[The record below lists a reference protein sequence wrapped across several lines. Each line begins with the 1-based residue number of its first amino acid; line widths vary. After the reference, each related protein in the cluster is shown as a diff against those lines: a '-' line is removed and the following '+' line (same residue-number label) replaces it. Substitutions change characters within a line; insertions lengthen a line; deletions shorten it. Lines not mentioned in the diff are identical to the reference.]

1 MQVQDIF
8 LAAIEIADRQK
19 RSSYIATACQ
29 GNESMHRKVTALLA
43 ANERSGGFLD
53 VPALQQMG
61 GQQAQPDQRP
71 MGEELEDDLD
81 LSFLEPSTTPGS
93 LGRLL
98 HYEVQDVIGRG
109 GCGIVLKAFDAKL
122 HRIVAIKIMT
132 PQLAAT
138 SPARKRFLREAR
150 ATAAIRHE
158 NVVSIYA
165 VEEKPLPFLVMEYI
179 DGMTLQDKI
188 TQTGPLELPA
198 VLSIGQQIA
207 LGLEVAH
214 EKGLVHRDIKPAN
227 ILLERGSD
235 RVKITDFGLA
245 RSADDA
251 SLTHSGAISGTP
263 LYMSPE
269 QAQGLKID
277 HRSDLFSL
285 GSVLYAMCTG
295 RPPFRAATAVAVL
308 KRVVEEQPRPILE
321 IIPET
326 PEWLVSI
333 IATLHSKEPTERF
346 SAAHQVVEALE
357 DRPAELGRIIQGGQA
372 VNGVQGNDSAQKT
385 VSANSLVYRLKG
397 RLSHL
402 KIRPWSIASV
412 VMLTLLAGLVIGNVT
427 GIVNVLPSTDKA
439 MPPSRSQNSL
449 RFSGQSD
456 SMLAAPNRKADPI
469 VGSWGIQMGPWPYT
483 AVLRADGTGE
493 GRFHPD
499 VLTAIRNKNNGGGP
513 PETFSMRWT
522 QTSPGTYAITGLEV
536 TLSDILLKGDRLTHP
551 RWQQPAE
558 RLINKTTAVP
568 LADPDR
574 NAAEYVLSIGGKV
587 QINEIPKDLTSLQEL
602 PHDDFRL
609 TCAKLLSN
617 SNVTEAG
624 LQNFAGTTHLRHLEL
639 SGVSQITDASLAHFR
654 QNRQLSFLG
663 LASTKITGSG
673 FQFLHDCEEL
683 QVLWLNSSPINDE
696 GMSEVAKLKG
706 LSLLGL
712 IDCPV
717 SDRGMDHFANHPKL
731 RQVELPGTKI
741 TDETLKTALTWPRLG
756 RLHVD
761 RTEITDVGLAI
772 LKDCN
777 TLDEL
782 ALSSTRVGDQGLR
795 ELTSIVSLKKLN
807 LVRTRASEAG
817 VKELAAQLRNC
828 RIAWNEGVIEPS
840 SSADFLAASY
850 VLSVG
855 GSIQVNGDSTVIRSS
870 SRFPSGPFQI
880 TGVNLKAC
888 PKASDEGLSVFSDCI
903 GVVSLDISQTSIR
916 NQGLEHFRKCR
927 HLKSLICDNSKVI
940 GPFLA
945 NFEECQHLEE
955 LGLCNVPLHLNDFVS
970 VADRH
975 YRHLNLGSTGI
986 TDNWFSRFTN
996 LADLEFLSL
1005 HSTEIGDQGLSR
1017 LRHSRKLTYLNL
1029 RKTKTTDAGLTHL
1042 TNCSDLQEAILS
1054 QTSVTD
1060 EGLKSFRECK
1070 NLKRLELE
1078 ETKVTAAG
1086 IEELQRLLPQC
1097 RVIWDGG
1104 VIEPGTL

>member
-1 MQVQDIF
+1 MHVQDIF
-8 LAAIEIADRQK
+8 LAAVEIADLQERV
-19 RSSYIATACQ
+19 SYIATVCQ
-29 GNESMHRKVTALLA
+29 GNEAMHRKVTALLA
-43 ANERSGGFLD
+43 AHERSGGFLD
-53 VPALQQMG
+53 IPVLQQMAG
-61 GQQAQPDQRP
+61 EQAQGDRRP
-71 MGEELEDDLD
+71 VGEEMEEDID
-81 LSFLEPSTTPGS
+81 LSFLEPSTSPGS

-179 DGMTLQDKI
+179 DGLTLQDKI
-188 TQTGPLELPA
+188 AQTGPLELPA

-227 ILLERGSD
+227 ILLERGND

-251 SLTHSGAISGTP
+251 SLTQSGAISGTP

-285 GSVLYAMCTG
+285 GSVLYVMCTG
-295 RPPFRAATAVAVL
+295 RPPFRAASAVAVL

-333 IATLHSKEPTERF
+333 IAKLHSKVPMERF

-357 DRPAELGRIIQGGQA
+357 HRPTELGRSSQGGHS
-372 VNGVQGNDSAQKT
+372 VDGTRMKDSVQKMGR
-385 VSANSLVYRLKG
+385 VESLVYCLTG
-397 RLSHL
+397 QLTHLSR
-402 KIRPWSIASV
+402 RPWSIASV
-412 VMLTLLAGLVIGNVT
+412 VTLTLLAGLVIGNVS
-427 GIVNVLPSTDKA
+427 GFVNVR
-439 MPPSRSQNSL
+439 PPSHEEMLSTRGQNTAQI
-449 RFSGQSD
+449 SGQSD
-456 SMLAAPNRKADPI
+456 SVLAAANHEVDPI
-469 VGSWGIQMGPWPYT
+469 VGKWGMQMGPWPYT
-483 AVLRADGTGE
+483 AELRADGSGE
-493 GRFHPD
+493 GRFHSD
-499 VLTAIRNKNNGGGP
+499 VLTAIKNKNSDGGP
-513 PETFSMRWT
+513 PETFPMRWT
-522 QTSPGTYAITGLEV
+522 RISHETYAITGLEV
-536 TLSDILLKGDRLTHP
+536 TLSDILLKGDRLSHSH
-551 RWQQPAE
+551 WLLPAE
-558 RLINKTTAVP
+558 RLSQQTTVVAF
-568 LADPDR
+568 ADADR
-574 NAAEYVLSIGGKV
+574 KAAEYVLSIGGKV

-602 PHDDFRL
+602 PQDDFRL
-609 TCAKLLSN
+609 TSAKLLSN

-624 LQNFAGTTHLRHLEL
+624 LQNFAGTAHLRHVEL
-639 SGVSQITDASLAHFR
+639 SGVSQLTDASLAHFR

-663 LASTKITGSG
+663 LAFTKINGRG
-673 FQFLHDCEEL
+673 FRFLHDCAEL
-683 QVLWLNSSPINDE
+683 QVLWLNSSHVDDE
-696 GMSEVAKLKG
+696 GMAEIAKLKG
-706 LSLLGL
+706 VSLLGL

-717 SDRGMDHFANHPKL
+717 SDRGMDHFGNHANL
-731 RQVELPGTKI
+731 RQVEIPGTKI
-741 TDETLKTALTWPRLG
+741 TDETLKTALTWPKIG

-761 RTEITDVGLAI
+761 RTEITDAGLAI
-772 LKDCN
+772 LKNCN

-782 ALSSTRVGDQGLR
+782 ALSSTRISDEGLR
-795 ELTSIVSLKKLN
+795 ELSSIVSLKKLN
-807 LVRTRASEAG
+807 LVRTRSSEAG

-828 RIAWNEGVIEPS
+828 RIAWNGGVIEPS

-855 GSIQVNGDSTVIRSS
+855 GSIQVNGQETVIRSS

-888 PKASDEGLSVFSDCI
+888 SKASDEGLSVFSDCI
-903 GVVSLDISQTSIR
+903 GVVSLDISQTLIR
-916 NQGLEHFRKCR
+916 NHGLGHFRKCR

-940 GPFLA
+940 GPVLA

-955 LGLCNVPLHLNDFVS
+955 LGLCNIPLHLNDFVS

-975 YRHLNLGSTGI
+975 YRRLNLGSTGI
-986 TDNWFSRFTN
+986 TNNWFSRFTN
-996 LADLEFLSL
+996 LSDLEFLSI
-1005 HSTEIGDQGLSR
+1005 HSTEIGNEGLSH
-1017 LRHSRKLTYLNL
+1017 LRHSRKLAYLNL
-1029 RKTKTTDAGLTHL
+1029 RNTKTTDAGLAHL
-1042 TNCSDLQEAILS
+1042 TNCFELREVILS
-1054 QTSVTD
+1054 ETTVTD
-1060 EGLKSFRECK
+1060 EGLESLLAFK
-1070 NLKRLELE
+1070 NMRRLELE
-1078 ETKVTAAG
+1078 KTKITATG
-1086 IEELQRLLPQC
+1086 VEKLRRSLPQC
-1097 RVIWDGG
+1097 RIIWDGG
-1104 VIEPGTL
+1104 VIEPGKL